1 MFVSKG
7 ACGRPFLMEKK
18 MGKKLDY
25 DPLTK
30 NEQTFHY
37 DHSKK
42 EFTIESKQ
50 NVEGILND
58 SKRSFASS
66 KRSDRH
72 GDLTQVG
79 RIPMNVYSQMAR
91 ENKSNPEGLQKEVRK
106 FINDPDY
113 RKFRTR
119 PGKY

>member
-1 MFVSKG
+1 
-7 ACGRPFLMEKK
+7 

-30 NEQTFHY
+30 TEQTFHY
-37 DHSKK
+37 DHDKK
-42 EFTIESKQ
+42 EFTVQSEQ
-50 NVEGILND
+50 NVEGILRD
-58 SKRSFASS
+58 TKRSFNES

-72 GDLTQVG
+72 GDLAQVG
-79 RIPMNVYSQMAR
+79 KIPMNVYSQMAR
-91 ENKSNPEGLQKEVRK
+91 ENKSNPEGLQKDLRK
-106 FINDPDY
+106 FMNDPDY